1 MQRLFRFFWL
11 ALSLALVSGQ
21 ASAARSSD
29 CPMVEAQQVHGHYDA
44 MGCCD
49 LACAQECSA
58 VCPAAMTPSSSG
70 VTTSA
75 ELVDKPLTAG
85 PAEAL
90 VSAEL
95 TRVDRPP
102 RATFS

>member
-1 MQRLFRFFWL
+1 MQRLFRLFWL
-11 ALSLALVSGQ
+11 ALSLTLVSGQ

-29 CPMVEAQQVHGHYDA
+29 CPMAEAKQVHGHYDA

-49 LACAQECSA
+49 LACAQECSV
-58 VCPAAMTPSSSG
+58 VCPAAMAPSPAGATTP
-70 VTTSA
+70 A

-85 PAEAL
+85 PTEAL

-95 TRVDRPP
+95 ARVDPPP
-102 RATFS
+102 RTTFS

>member
-1 MQRLFRFFWL
+1 MQRLFRLFWL

-21 ASAARSSD
+21 ASAARSD
-29 CPMVEAQQVHGHYDA
+29 CPMAEAKQVHGHYDA

-58 VCPAAMTPSSSG
+58 VCPAAMMPSPSG
-70 VTTSA
+70 VTTSS
-75 ELVDKPLTAG
+75 ELVDKPLAAG

-102 RATFS
+102 RTTFS